1 MSIRLRRWFTS
12 SPIQAIWKQ
21 PLSLGQTCVDIV
33 FSWFAATAIVVTWG
47 QLERPAAAGDPAPVQ
62 RRGSGAGASSPGG
75 TTQGPTK
82 ILWLFRGPPWCC
94 FFFFF
99 TECLSE
105 FLRVESDRK
114 FGPNIWAEHLGRKF
128 GPNFGS
134 LNKGMLRCHPKL
146 ICIFLLPVMLFS
158 FCKACV
164 FWGSVGSLCH
174 IGLPQAHPYRNG
186 VMTPD
191 LCAIFFIT
199 GGIKLLGFM
208 CVVMHVS
215 SGRS

>member
-1 MSIRLRRWFTS
+1 MCGYRFFLVRRHGNS
-12 SPIQAIWKQ
+12 CD
-21 PLSLGQTCVDIV
+21 L
-33 FSWFAATAIVVTWG
+33 
-47 QLERPAAAGDPAPVQ
+47 
-62 RRGSGAGASSPGG
+62 
-75 TTQGPTK
+75 GPTWTPCCSRWPRPSSASGK
-82 ILWLFRGPPWCC
+82 WCRC
-94 FFFFF
+94 IQPRWYHTRTYKNFVAFSGSPLVLFFFFF